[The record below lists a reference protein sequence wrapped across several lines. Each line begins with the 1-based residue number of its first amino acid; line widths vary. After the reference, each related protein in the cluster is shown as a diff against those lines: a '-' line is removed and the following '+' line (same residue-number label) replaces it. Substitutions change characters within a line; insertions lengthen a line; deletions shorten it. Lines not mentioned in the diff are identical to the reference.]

1 MIPHISGDDTQSPTD
16 QTAGLFHHLQIC
28 GIGKVVTERN
38 VYAHAYTCILC
49 AFNHKTSL
57 FVYGKQVANLNI
69 TCFAVIY

>member
-38 VYAHAYTCILC
+38 V
-49 AFNHKTSL
+49 
-57 FVYGKQVANLNI
+57 
-69 TCFAVIY
+69 